1 MKFKLIKFA
10 LLVGVGAFFINA
22 CLSAKPA
29 PIKRESTT
37 PSPQSAAVQQM
48 PVLVDFSDE
57 LKFKQLQSNFAKPNL
72 HLRIF
77 GDSHM
82 AADFFS
88 SRLRTHIA
96 TNAVGFAYPL
106 QPKYHQVVPLQYTS
120 KYFEI
125 LNSKSNADGSGA
137 KDFPMGGV
145 IAKSAKA
152 GAFINLDS
160 IKEDEFSFGI
170 LFQSPHTNDALI
182 ITDAKGKIFRLK
194 SPKKDKWTHATLV
207 NLHFPLSINAVD
219 KGILLGGFFITS
231 DKEGAIL
238 DTLGINGAKSDLWLR
253 WDKDLFLQELNLLK
267 SDIVVL
273 AYGSNDALIGEF
285 DETHFKE
292 SYKKLIA
299 LLYASNPNTSII
311 LISPPT
317 ITYKVN
323 ETFELHPDFY
333 RVQKAIYEL
342 AKEEKLVLFDMHK
355 LIENYGGK
363 GLWIEQNLSR
373 NDVHLTPDGYKLM
386 ADEFYSAIQQMLKKP
401 TYSLA
406 N

>member
-22 CLSAKPA
+22 CLSTKPA

-37 PSPQSAAVQQM
+37 PNPQSVAPQQM

-96 TNAVGFAYPL
+96 TNAVGFVYPL
-106 QPKYHQVVPLQYTS
+106 QPKYHQAVPVSYKS
-120 KYFEI
+120 KHFEI
-125 LNSKSNADGSGA
+125 LNSKS
-137 KDFPMGGV
+137 KDLQANFAMGGI
-145 IAKSAKA
+145 IAKALKKD
-152 GAFINLDS
+152 AFISLNNS
-160 IKEDEFSFGI
+160 INPKATLIAVFK
-170 LFQSPHTNDALI
+170 SPHTKDAFLLK
-182 ITDAKGKIFRLK
+182 DGKNKHFVLK
-194 SPKKDKWTHATLV
+194 SAVRGKWIFARIKDA
-207 NLHFPLSINAVD
+207 NFPVQIVALD
-219 KGILLGGFFITS
+219 KNVLLGGFFILN
-231 DKEGAIL
+231 EGSNAVI
-238 DTLGINGAKSDLWLR
+238 DTLGINGAKSDLWQK
-253 WDKDLFLQELNLLK
+253 WNESVFLDELNLFK

-285 DETHFKE
+285 DETHFKQ

-317 ITYKVN
+317 ITHKVN
-323 ETFELHPDFY
+323 EAFELHPDFY

-386 ADEFYSAIQQMLKKP
+386 ADEFYLNLTQMLK
-401 TYSLA
+401 

>member
-22 CLSAKPA
+22 CLSTKPA

-120 KYFEI
+120 KHFEI
-125 LNSKSNADGSGA
+125 LNSKS
-137 KDFPMGGV
+137 KDLQANFAMGGI
-145 IAKSAKA
+145 IAKALKKD
-152 GAFINLDS
+152 AFINLNNS
-160 IKEDEFSFGI
+160 INPKATLIAVFK
-170 LFQSPHTNDALI
+170 SPHTKDAFLI
-182 ITDAKGKIFRLK
+182 KDGKNKHFVLK
-194 SPKKDKWTHATLV
+194 SAVRGKWIFARIKDA
-207 NLHFPLSINAVD
+207 NFPVQIVALD
-219 KGILLGGFFITS
+219 KNVLLGGFFILN
-231 DKEGAIL
+231 EGSNAVI
-238 DTLGINGAKSDLWLR
+238 DTLGINGAKSDLWQK
-253 WDKDLFLQELNLLK
+253 WNESVFLDELNLFK

-285 DETHFKE
+285 DETHFKQ

-317 ITYKVN
+317 ITHKVN
-323 ETFELHPDFY
+323 EAFELHPDFY

-386 ADEFYSAIQQMLKKP
+386 ADEFYLNLTQMLK
-401 TYSLA
+401 
-406 N
+406 NQ

>member
-22 CLSAKPA
+22 CLSTKPA

-96 TNAVGFAYPL
+96 TNAVGFVYPL
-106 QPKYHQVVPLQYTS
+106 QPKYHQAVPVSYKS
-120 KYFEI
+120 KHFEI
-125 LNSKSNADGSGA
+125 LNSKS
-137 KDFPMGGV
+137 KDLQANFAMGGI
-145 IAKSAKA
+145 IAKALKKD
-152 GAFINLDS
+152 AFINLNNS
-160 IKEDEFSFGI
+160 INPKATLIAVFK
-170 LFQSPHTNDALI
+170 SPHTKDAFLLK
-182 ITDAKGKIFRLK
+182 DGKNKHFVLK
-194 SPKKDKWTHATLV
+194 SAVRGKWIFARIKDA
-207 NLHFPLSINAVD
+207 NFPVQIVALD
-219 KGILLGGFFITS
+219 KNVLLGGFFILN
-231 DKEGAIL
+231 EGSNAVI
-238 DTLGINGAKSDLWLR
+238 DTLGINGAKSDLWQK
-253 WDKDLFLQELNLLK
+253 WNESVFLDELNLFK

-285 DETHFKE
+285 DETHFKQ

-317 ITYKVN
+317 ITHKVN

-386 ADEFYSAIQQMLKKP
+386 ADEFYLNLTQMLK
-401 TYSLA
+401 

>member
-1 MKFKLIKFA
+1 MKFKLVKFA

-22 CLSAKPA
+22 CLSTKPA

-37 PSPQSAAVQQM
+37 PSPQSAATQQM

-96 TNAVGFAYPL
+96 TNAVGFVYPL
-106 QPKYHQVVPLQYTS
+106 QPKYHQAVPVSYKS
-120 KYFEI
+120 KHFEI
-125 LNSKSNADGSGA
+125 LNSKS
-137 KDFPMGGV
+137 KDLQANFAMGGI
-145 IAKSAKA
+145 IAKALKKD
-152 GAFINLDS
+152 AFIRLDNS
-160 IKEDEFSFGI
+160 INPKATLIAVFK
-170 LFQSPHTNDALI
+170 SPHTKDAFLLK
-182 ITDAKGKIFRLK
+182 DGKNKHFVLK
-194 SPKKDKWTHATLV
+194 SAVRGKWIFARIKDA
-207 NLHFPLSINAVD
+207 NFPVQIVALD
-219 KGILLGGFFITS
+219 KNVLLGGFFILN
-231 DKEGAIL
+231 EGSNAVI
-238 DTLGINGAKSDLWLR
+238 DTLGINGAKSDLWQK
-253 WDKDLFLQELNLLK
+253 WNESVFLDELNLFK

-285 DETHFKE
+285 DETHFKQ

-317 ITYKVN
+317 ITHKVN

-386 ADEFYSAIQQMLKKP
+386 ADEFYLNLTQMLK
-401 TYSLA
+401 

>member
-1 MKFKLIKFA
+1 MKFKLVKFA

-22 CLSAKPA
+22 CLSTKPA

-37 PSPQSAAVQQM
+37 PSPQSAATQQM

-96 TNAVGFAYPL
+96 TNAVGFVYPL
-106 QPKYHQVVPLQYTS
+106 QPKYHQAVPVSYKS
-120 KYFEI
+120 KHFEI
-125 LNSKSNADGSGA
+125 LNSKS
-137 KDFPMGGV
+137 KDLQANFAMGGI
-145 IAKSAKA
+145 IAKALKKD
-152 GAFINLDS
+152 AFINLNNS
-160 IKEDEFSFGI
+160 INPKATLIAVFK
-170 LFQSPHTNDALI
+170 SPHTKDAFLLK
-182 ITDAKGKIFRLK
+182 DGKNKHFVLK
-194 SPKKDKWTHATLV
+194 SAVRGKWIFARIKDA
-207 NLHFPLSINAVD
+207 NFPVQIVALD
-219 KGILLGGFFITS
+219 KNVLLGGFFILN
-231 DKEGAIL
+231 EGSNAVI
-238 DTLGINGAKSDLWLR
+238 DTLGINGAKSDLWQK
-253 WDKDLFLQELNLLK
+253 WNESVFLDELNLFK

-285 DETHFKE
+285 DETHFKQ

-317 ITYKVN
+317 ITHKVN

-386 ADEFYSAIQQMLKKP
+386 ADEFYLNLTQMLK
-401 TYSLA
+401 

>member
-22 CLSAKPA
+22 CLSTKPA

-96 TNAVGFAYPL
+96 TNAVGFVYPL
-106 QPKYHQVVPLQYTS
+106 QPKYHQAVPVSYKS
-120 KYFEI
+120 KHFEI
-125 LNSKSNADGSGA
+125 LNSKS
-137 KDFPMGGV
+137 KDLQANFAMGGI
-145 IAKSAKA
+145 IAKALKKD
-152 GAFINLDS
+152 AFINLNNS
-160 IKEDEFSFGI
+160 INPKATLIAVFK
-170 LFQSPHTNDALI
+170 SPHTKDAFLLK
-182 ITDAKGKIFRLK
+182 DGKNKHFVLK
-194 SPKKDKWTHATLV
+194 SAVRGKWIFARIKDA
-207 NLHFPLSINAVD
+207 NFPVQIVALD
-219 KGILLGGFFITS
+219 KNVLLGGFFILN
-231 DKEGAIL
+231 EGSNAVI
-238 DTLGINGAKSDLWLR
+238 DTLGINGAKSDLWQK
-253 WDKDLFLQELNLLK
+253 WNESVFLDELNLFK

-285 DETHFKE
+285 DETHFKQ

-317 ITYKVN
+317 ITHKVN

-363 GLWIEQNLSR
+363 GLWIEQNSSR

-386 ADEFYSAIQQMLKKP
+386 ADEFYLNLTQMLK
-401 TYSLA
+401 

>member
-1 MKFKLIKFA
+1 MKFKLVKFA

-22 CLSAKPA
+22 CLSTKPA

-96 TNAVGFAYPL
+96 TNAVGFVYPL
-106 QPKYHQVVPLQYTS
+106 QPKYHQAVPVSYKS
-120 KYFEI
+120 KHFEI
-125 LNSKSNADGSGA
+125 LNSKS
-137 KDFPMGGV
+137 KDLQANFAMGGI
-145 IAKSAKA
+145 IAKALKKD
-152 GAFINLDS
+152 AFINLNNS
-160 IKEDEFSFGI
+160 INPKATLIAVFK
-170 LFQSPHTNDALI
+170 SPHTKDAFLLK
-182 ITDAKGKIFRLK
+182 DGKNKHFILK
-194 SPKKDKWTHATLV
+194 SAVRGKWIFARIKDA
-207 NLHFPLSINAVD
+207 NFPVQIVALD
-219 KGILLGGFFITS
+219 KNVLLGGFFILN
-231 DKEGAIL
+231 EGSNAVI
-238 DTLGINGAKSDLWLR
+238 DTLGINGAKSDLWQK
-253 WDKDLFLQELNLLK
+253 WNESVFLDELNLFK

-285 DETHFKE
+285 DETHFKQ

-317 ITYKVN
+317 ITHKVN

-386 ADEFYSAIQQMLKKP
+386 ADEFYLNLTQMLK
-401 TYSLA
+401 
-406 N
+406 NQ

>member
-1 MKFKLIKFA
+1 MKKLHLA
-10 LLVGVGAFFINA
+10 LLLCVGLFFVSA
-22 CLSAKPA
+22 CVSLNK
-29 PIKRESTT
+29 PIKRTKSTPT
-37 PSPQSAAVQQM
+37 TINASQNA
-48 PVLVDFSDE
+48 LLNFTDE
-57 LKFKQLQSNFAKPNL
+57 LNFTLLKSNFAKKDK
-72 HLRIF
+72 HIRIF

-120 KYFEI
+120 KHFEI
-125 LNSKSNADGSGA
+125 LNSKSNADGSGV

-152 GAFINLDS
+152 GAFVNLDS
-160 IKEDEFSFGI
+160 IKEGEFSFGI

-194 SPKKDKWTHATLV
+194 SPKKDKWTHATLA

-285 DETHFKE
+285 DETHFKQ

-317 ITYKVN
+317 ITHKVN
-323 ETFELHPDFY
+323 EAFELHPDFY

-355 LIENYGGK
+355 LIENRGGK

>member
-1 MKFKLIKFA
+1 MKFKLVKFA

-22 CLSAKPA
+22 CLSTKPA

-37 PSPQSAAVQQM
+37 PSLQSAATQQM

-96 TNAVGFAYPL
+96 TNAVGFVYPL
-106 QPKYHQVVPLQYTS
+106 QPKYHQAVPVSYKS
-120 KYFEI
+120 KHFEI
-125 LNSKSNADGSGA
+125 LNSKS
-137 KDFPMGGV
+137 KDLQANFAMGGI
-145 IAKSAKA
+145 IAKALKKD
-152 GAFINLDS
+152 AFINLNNS
-160 IKEDEFSFGI
+160 INPKATLIAVFK
-170 LFQSPHTNDALI
+170 SPHTKDAFLLK
-182 ITDAKGKIFRLK
+182 DGKNKHFVLK
-194 SPKKDKWTHATLV
+194 SAVRGKWIFARIKDA
-207 NLHFPLSINAVD
+207 NFPVQIVALD
-219 KGILLGGFFITS
+219 KNVLLGGFFILN
-231 DKEGAIL
+231 EGSNAVI
-238 DTLGINGAKSDLWLR
+238 DTLGINGAKSDLWQK
-253 WDKDLFLQELNLLK
+253 WNESVFLDELNLFK

-323 ETFELHPDFY
+323 EAFELHPDFY

-386 ADEFYSAIQQMLKKP
+386 ADEFYLNLTQMLK
-401 TYSLA
+401 
-406 N
+406 NQ

>member
-22 CLSAKPA
+22 CLSTKPV

-37 PSPQSAAVQQM
+37 PSPQSAATQQM

-96 TNAVGFAYPL
+96 TNAVGFVYPL
-106 QPKYHQVVPLQYTS
+106 QPKYHQAVPVSYKS
-120 KYFEI
+120 KHFEI
-125 LNSKSNADGSGA
+125 LNSKS
-137 KDFPMGGV
+137 KDLQANFAMGGI
-145 IAKSAKA
+145 IAKALKKD
-152 GAFINLDS
+152 AFINLNNS
-160 IKEDEFSFGI
+160 INPKATLIAVFK
-170 LFQSPHTNDALI
+170 SPHTKDAFLLK
-182 ITDAKGKIFRLK
+182 DGKNKHFVLK
-194 SPKKDKWTHATLV
+194 SAVRGKWIFARIKDA
-207 NLHFPLSINAVD
+207 NFPVQIVALD
-219 KGILLGGFFITS
+219 KNVLLGGFFILN
-231 DKEGAIL
+231 EGSNAVI
-238 DTLGINGAKSDLWLR
+238 DTLGINGAKSDLWQK
-253 WDKDLFLQELNLLK
+253 WNESVFLDELNLFK

-386 ADEFYSAIQQMLKKP
+386 ADEFYLNLTQMLK
-401 TYSLA
+401 
-406 N
+406 NQ

>member
-22 CLSAKPA
+22 CLSTKPA

-37 PSPQSAAVQQM
+37 PSPQSAATQQM

-96 TNAVGFAYPL
+96 TNAVGFVYPL
-106 QPKYHQVVPLQYTS
+106 QPKYHQAVPVSYKS
-120 KYFEI
+120 KHFEI
-125 LNSKSNADGSGA
+125 LNSKS
-137 KDFPMGGV
+137 KDLQANFAMGGI
-145 IAKSAKA
+145 IAKALKKD
-152 GAFINLDS
+152 AFINLNNS
-160 IKEDEFSFGI
+160 INPKATLIAVFK
-170 LFQSPHTNDALI
+170 SPHTKDAFLLK
-182 ITDAKGKIFRLK
+182 DGKNKHFVLK
-194 SPKKDKWTHATLV
+194 SAVRGKWIFARIKDA
-207 NLHFPLSINAVD
+207 NFPVQIVALD
-219 KGILLGGFFITS
+219 KNVLLGGFFILN
-231 DKEGAIL
+231 EGSNAVI
-238 DTLGINGAKSDLWLR
+238 DTLGINGAKSDLWQK
-253 WDKDLFLQELNLLK
+253 WNESVFLDELNLFK

-299 LLYASNPNTSII
+299 LLYASNPNTNII

-317 ITYKVN
+317 ITHKVN
-323 ETFELHPDFY
+323 EAFELHPDFY

-386 ADEFYSAIQQMLKKP
+386 ADEFYLNLTQMLK
-401 TYSLA
+401 

>member
-1 MKFKLIKFA
+1 MKFKLVKFA

-22 CLSAKPA
+22 CLSTKPA

-37 PSPQSAAVQQM
+37 PSPQSAAVQQI

-96 TNAVGFAYPL
+96 TNAVGFVYPL
-106 QPKYHQVVPLQYTS
+106 QPKYHQAVPVSYKS
-120 KYFEI
+120 KHFEI
-125 LNSKSNADGSGA
+125 LNSKS
-137 KDFPMGGV
+137 KDLQANFAMGGI
-145 IAKSAKA
+145 IAKALKKD
-152 GAFINLDS
+152 AFIRLDNS
-160 IKEDEFSFGI
+160 INPKATLIAVFK
-170 LFQSPHTNDALI
+170 SPHTKDAFLLK
-182 ITDAKGKIFRLK
+182 DGKNKHFVLK
-194 SPKKDKWTHATLV
+194 SAVRGKWIFARIKDA
-207 NLHFPLSINAVD
+207 NFPVQIVALD
-219 KGILLGGFFITS
+219 KNVLLGGFFIIN
-231 DKEGAIL
+231 EGSNAVI
-238 DTLGINGAKSDLWLR
+238 DTLGINGAKSDLWQK
-253 WDKDLFLQELNLLK
+253 WNESVFLDELNLFK

-386 ADEFYSAIQQMLKKP
+386 ADEFYLNLTQMLK
-401 TYSLA
+401 
-406 N
+406 NQ

>member
-1 MKFKLIKFA
+1 MKFKLVKFA

-22 CLSAKPA
+22 CLSTKPA

-88 SRLRTHIA
+88 SRLRTHIT
-96 TNAVGFAYPL
+96 TNAVGFVYPL
-106 QPKYHQVVPLQYTS
+106 QPKYHQAVPVSYKS
-120 KYFEI
+120 KHFEI
-125 LNSKSNADGSGA
+125 LNSKS
-137 KDFPMGGV
+137 KDLQANFAMGGI
-145 IAKSAKA
+145 IAKALKKD
-152 GAFINLDS
+152 AFINLNNS
-160 IKEDEFSFGI
+160 INPKATLIAVFK
-170 LFQSPHTNDALI
+170 SPHTKDAFLLK
-182 ITDAKGKIFRLK
+182 DGKNKHFILK
-194 SPKKDKWTHATLV
+194 SAVRGKWIFARIKDA
-207 NLHFPLSINAVD
+207 NFPVQIVALD
-219 KGILLGGFFITS
+219 KNVLLGGFFILN
-231 DKEGAIL
+231 EGSNAVI
-238 DTLGINGAKSDLWLR
+238 DTLGINGAKSDLWQK
-253 WDKDLFLQELNLLK
+253 WNESVFLDELNLFK

-273 AYGSNDALIGEF
+273 AYGSNDTLIGEF
-285 DETHFKE
+285 DETHFKQ

-386 ADEFYSAIQQMLKKP
+386 ADEFYLNLTQMLK
-401 TYSLA
+401 
-406 N
+406 NQ

>member
-1 MKFKLIKFA
+1 VSYK
-10 LLVGVGAFFINA
+10 
-22 CLSAKPA
+22 
-29 PIKRESTT
+29 
-37 PSPQSAAVQQM
+37 
-48 PVLVDFSDE
+48 
-57 LKFKQLQSNFAKPNL
+57 
-72 HLRIF
+72 
-77 GDSHM
+77 
-82 AADFFS
+82 
-88 SRLRTHIA
+88 
-96 TNAVGFAYPL
+96 
-106 QPKYHQVVPLQYTS
+106 S

-125 LNSKSNADGSGA
+125 LNSKS
-137 KDFPMGGV
+137 KDLQANFAMGGI
-145 IAKSAKA
+145 IAKALKKD
-152 GAFINLDS
+152 AFIRLDNS
-160 IKEDEFSFGI
+160 INPKATLIAVFK
-170 LFQSPHTNDALI
+170 SPHTKDAFLLK
-182 ITDAKGKIFRLK
+182 DGKNKHFVLK
-194 SPKKDKWTHATLV
+194 SAVRGKWIFARIKDA
-207 NLHFPLSINAVD
+207 NFPVQIVALD
-219 KGILLGGFFITS
+219 KNVLLGGFFILN
-231 DKEGAIL
+231 EGSNAVI
-238 DTLGINGAKSDLWLR
+238 DTLGINGAKSDLWQK
-253 WDKDLFLQELNLLK
+253 WNESVFLDELNLFK

-323 ETFELHPDFY
+323 EAFELHPDFY

-386 ADEFYSAIQQMLKKP
+386 ADEFYLNLTQMLK
-401 TYSLA
+401 
-406 N
+406 NQ

>member
-1 MKFKLIKFA
+1 MKLKLIKFA

-22 CLSAKPA
+22 CLSTKPA

-37 PSPQSAAVQQM
+37 PSLQSAATQQM
-48 PVLVDFSDE
+48 PVLVNFSDE

-96 TNAVGFAYPL
+96 TNAVGFVYPL
-106 QPKYHQVVPLQYTS
+106 QPKYHQAVPVSYKS
-120 KYFEI
+120 KHFEI
-125 LNSKSNADGSGA
+125 LNSKS
-137 KDFPMGGV
+137 KDLQANFAMGGI
-145 IAKSAKA
+145 IAKALKKD
-152 GAFINLDS
+152 AFINLNNS
-160 IKEDEFSFGI
+160 INPKATLIAVFK
-170 LFQSPHTNDALI
+170 SPHTKDAFLI
-182 ITDAKGKIFRLK
+182 KDGKNKHFVLK
-194 SPKKDKWTHATLV
+194 SAVRGKWIFARIKDA
-207 NLHFPLSINAVD
+207 NFPVQIVALD
-219 KGILLGGFFITS
+219 KNVLLGGFFILN
-231 DKEGAIL
+231 EGSNAVI
-238 DTLGINGAKSDLWLR
+238 DTLGINGAKSDLWQK
-253 WDKDLFLQELNLLK
+253 WNESVFLDELNLFK

-285 DETHFKE
+285 DETHFKQ

-386 ADEFYSAIQQMLKKP
+386 ADEFYLNLTQMLK
-401 TYSLA
+401 
-406 N
+406 NQ

>member
-22 CLSAKPA
+22 CLSTKPA

-37 PSPQSAAVQQM
+37 PSPQSAATQQI

-57 LKFKQLQSNFAKPNL
+57 LNFKQLQSNFAKPNL

-96 TNAVGFAYPL
+96 TNAVGFVYPL
-106 QPKYHQVVPLQYTS
+106 QPKYHHAVPVSYKS
-120 KYFEI
+120 KHFEI
-125 LNSKSNADGSGA
+125 LNSKS
-137 KDFPMGGV
+137 KDLQANFAMGGI
-145 IAKSAKA
+145 IAKALKKD
-152 GAFINLDS
+152 AFIRLDNS
-160 IKEDEFSFGI
+160 ITPKATLIAVFKS
-170 LFQSPHTNDALI
+170 LHTKDAFLLK
-182 ITDAKGKIFRLK
+182 DGKNKHFVLK
-194 SPKKDKWTHATLV
+194 SAVRGKWIFARIKDA
-207 NLHFPLSINAVD
+207 NFPVQIVALD
-219 KGILLGGFFITS
+219 KNVLLGGFFILN
-231 DKEGAIL
+231 EGSNAVI
-238 DTLGINGAKSDLWLR
+238 DTLGINGAKSDLWQK
-253 WDKDLFLQELNLLK
+253 WNESVFLDELNLFK

-299 LLYASNPNTSII
+299 LLYASNPDTSII

-317 ITYKVN
+317 ITHKVN

-342 AKEEKLVLFDMHK
+342 AKEEKTCAF
-355 LIENYGGK
+355 
-363 GLWIEQNLSR
+363 
-373 NDVHLTPDGYKLM
+373 
-386 ADEFYSAIQQMLKKP
+386 
-401 TYSLA
+401 
-406 N
+406 

>member
-22 CLSAKPA
+22 CLSTKPA

-37 PSPQSAAVQQM
+37 PSPQSVAPQQM

-96 TNAVGFAYPL
+96 TNAVGFVYPL
-106 QPKYHQVVPLQYTS
+106 QPKYHQAVPVSYKS
-120 KYFEI
+120 KHFEI
-125 LNSKSNADGSGA
+125 LNSKS
-137 KDFPMGGV
+137 KDLQANFAMGGI
-145 IAKSAKA
+145 IAKALKKD
-152 GAFINLDS
+152 AFIRLDNS
-160 IKEDEFSFGI
+160 INPKATLIAVFK
-170 LFQSPHTNDALI
+170 SPHTKDAFLLK
-182 ITDAKGKIFRLK
+182 DGKNKHFVLK
-194 SPKKDKWTHATLV
+194 SAVRGKWIFARIKDA
-207 NLHFPLSINAVD
+207 NFPVQIVALD
-219 KGILLGGFFITS
+219 KNVLLGGFFILN
-231 DKEGAIL
+231 EGSNAVI
-238 DTLGINGAKSDLWLR
+238 DTLGINGAKSDLWQK
-253 WDKDLFLQELNLLK
+253 WNESVFLDELNLFK

-299 LLYASNPNTSII
+299 LLYASNPDTSII

-323 ETFELHPDFY
+323 EAFELHPDFY

-386 ADEFYSAIQQMLKKP
+386 ADEFYLNLTQMLK
-401 TYSLA
+401 
-406 N
+406 NR

>member
-22 CLSAKPA
+22 CLSTKPA

-37 PSPQSAAVQQM
+37 TSLQSAATQQM

-96 TNAVGFAYPL
+96 TNAVGFVYPL
-106 QPKYHQVVPLQYTS
+106 QPKYHHTVPVSYKS
-120 KYFEI
+120 KHFEI
-125 LNSKSNADGSGA
+125 LNSKS
-137 KDFPMGGV
+137 KDLQANFAMGGI
-145 IAKSAKA
+145 IAKALKKD
-152 GAFINLDS
+152 AFIRLDNS
-160 IKEDEFSFGI
+160 INPKATLIAVFK
-170 LFQSPHTNDALI
+170 SPHTKDAFLLK
-182 ITDAKGKIFRLK
+182 DGKNKHFVLK
-194 SPKKDKWTHATLV
+194 SAVRGKWIFARIKDA
-207 NLHFPLSINAVD
+207 NFPVQIVALD
-219 KGILLGGFFITS
+219 KNVLLGGFFILN
-231 DKEGAIL
+231 EGSNAVI
-238 DTLGINGAKSDLWLR
+238 DTLGINGAKSDLWQK
-253 WDKDLFLQELNLLK
+253 WNESVFLDELNLFK

-323 ETFELHPDFY
+323 EAFELHPDFY

-386 ADEFYSAIQQMLKKP
+386 ADEFYLNLTQMLK
-401 TYSLA
+401 
-406 N
+406 NQ

>member
-1 MKFKLIKFA
+1 MKFKLVKFA

-22 CLSAKPA
+22 CLSTKPA

-96 TNAVGFAYPL
+96 TNAVGFVYPL
-106 QPKYHQVVPLQYTS
+106 QPKYHQAVPVSYKS
-120 KYFEI
+120 KHFEI
-125 LNSKSNADGSGA
+125 LNSKS
-137 KDFPMGGV
+137 KDLQANFAMGGI
-145 IAKSAKA
+145 IAKALKKD
-152 GAFINLDS
+152 AFINLNNS
-160 IKEDEFSFGI
+160 INPKATLIAVFK
-170 LFQSPHTNDALI
+170 SPHTKDAFLLK
-182 ITDAKGKIFRLK
+182 DGKNKHFVLK
-194 SPKKDKWTHATLV
+194 SAVRGKWIFARIKDA
-207 NLHFPLSINAVD
+207 NFPVQIVALD
-219 KGILLGGFFITS
+219 KNVLLGGFFILN
-231 DKEGAIL
+231 EGSNAVI
-238 DTLGINGAKSDLWLR
+238 DTLGINGAKSDLWQK
-253 WDKDLFLQELNLLK
+253 WNESVFLDELNLFK

-285 DETHFKE
+285 DETHFKQ

-317 ITYKVN
+317 ITHKVN

-363 GLWIEQNLSR
+363 GLWIEQNSSR
-373 NDVHLTPDGYKLM
+373 NDVHLPPDGYKLM
-386 ADEFYSAIQQMLKKP
+386 ADEFYLNLTHMLK
-401 TYSLA
+401 

>member
-22 CLSAKPA
+22 CLSTKPA

-37 PSPQSAAVQQM
+37 PSPQSAATQQM

-96 TNAVGFAYPL
+96 TNAVGFVYPL
-106 QPKYHQVVPLQYTS
+106 QPKYHHAVPVSYKS
-120 KYFEI
+120 KHFEI
-125 LNSKSNADGSGA
+125 LNSKS
-137 KDFPMGGV
+137 KDLQANFAMGGI
-145 IAKSAKA
+145 IAKALKKD
-152 GAFINLDS
+152 AFIRLDNS
-160 IKEDEFSFGI
+160 INPKATLIAVFK
-170 LFQSPHTNDALI
+170 SPHTKDAFLLK
-182 ITDAKGKIFRLK
+182 DGKNKHFVLK
-194 SPKKDKWTHATLV
+194 SAVRGKWIFARIKDA
-207 NLHFPLSINAVD
+207 NFPVQIVALD
-219 KGILLGGFFITS
+219 KNVLLGGFFILN
-231 DKEGAIL
+231 EGSNAVI
-238 DTLGINGAKSDLWLR
+238 DTLGINGAKSDLWQK
-253 WDKDLFLQELNLLK
+253 WNESVFLDELNLFK

-323 ETFELHPDFY
+323 ETFKLHPDFY

-386 ADEFYSAIQQMLKKP
+386 ADEFYLNLTQMLK
-401 TYSLA
+401 
-406 N
+406 NQ

>member
-1 MKFKLIKFA
+1 MKFKLVKFA

-22 CLSAKPA
+22 CLSTKPA

-88 SRLRTHIA
+88 SRLRTHIT
-96 TNAVGFAYPL
+96 TNAVGFVYPL
-106 QPKYHQVVPLQYTS
+106 QPKYHQAVPVSYKS
-120 KYFEI
+120 KHFEI
-125 LNSKSNADGSGA
+125 LNSKS
-137 KDFPMGGV
+137 KDLQANFAMGGI
-145 IAKSAKA
+145 IAKALKKD
-152 GAFINLDS
+152 AFINLNNS
-160 IKEDEFSFGI
+160 INPKATLIAVFK
-170 LFQSPHTNDALI
+170 SPHTKDAFLLK
-182 ITDAKGKIFRLK
+182 DGKNKHFILK
-194 SPKKDKWTHATLV
+194 SAVRGKWIFARIKDA
-207 NLHFPLSINAVD
+207 NFPVQIVALD
-219 KGILLGGFFITS
+219 KNVLLGGFFILN
-231 DKEGAIL
+231 EGSNAVI
-238 DTLGINGAKSDLWLR
+238 DTLGINGAKSDLWQK
-253 WDKDLFLQELNLLK
+253 WNESVFLDELNLFK

-273 AYGSNDALIGEF
+273 AYGSNDTLIGEF
-285 DETHFKE
+285 DETHFKQ

-386 ADEFYSAIQQMLKKP
+386 ADEFYLNLTQMLK
-401 TYSLA
+401 

>member
-1 MKFKLIKFA
+1 MKFKLVKFA

-22 CLSAKPA
+22 CLSTKPA

-37 PSPQSAAVQQM
+37 PSLQSVATQQM

-96 TNAVGFAYPL
+96 TNAVGFVYPL
-106 QPKYHQVVPLQYTS
+106 QPKYHQAVPVSYKS
-120 KYFEI
+120 KHFEI
-125 LNSKSNADGSGA
+125 LNSKS
-137 KDFPMGGV
+137 KDLQANFAMGGI
-145 IAKSAKA
+145 IAKALKKD
-152 GAFINLDS
+152 AFINLNNS
-160 IKEDEFSFGI
+160 INPKATLIAVFK
-170 LFQSPHTNDALI
+170 SPHTKDAFLLK
-182 ITDAKGKIFRLK
+182 DGKNKHFVLK
-194 SPKKDKWTHATLV
+194 SAVRGKWIFARIKDA
-207 NLHFPLSINAVD
+207 NFPVQIVALD
-219 KGILLGGFFITS
+219 KNVLLGGFFILN
-231 DKEGAIL
+231 EGSNAVI
-238 DTLGINGAKSDLWLR
+238 DTLGINGAKSDLWQK
-253 WDKDLFLQELNLLK
+253 WNESVFLDELNLFK

-285 DETHFKE
+285 DETHFKQ

-317 ITYKVN
+317 ITHKVN

-386 ADEFYSAIQQMLKKP
+386 ADEFYLNLTQMLK
-401 TYSLA
+401 

>member
-22 CLSAKPA
+22 CLSTKPA

-37 PSPQSAAVQQM
+37 PSLQSAATQQM

-96 TNAVGFAYPL
+96 TNAVGFVYPL
-106 QPKYHQVVPLQYTS
+106 QPKYHQAVPVSYKS
-120 KYFEI
+120 KHFEI
-125 LNSKSNADGSGA
+125 LNSKS
-137 KDFPMGGV
+137 KDLQANFAMGGI
-145 IAKSAKA
+145 IAKALKKD
-152 GAFINLDS
+152 AFINLNNS
-160 IKEDEFSFGI
+160 INPKATLIAVFK
-170 LFQSPHTNDALI
+170 SPHTKDAFLLK
-182 ITDAKGKIFRLK
+182 DGKNKHFVLK
-194 SPKKDKWTHATLV
+194 SAVRGKWIFARIKDA
-207 NLHFPLSINAVD
+207 NFPVQIVALD
-219 KGILLGGFFITS
+219 KNVLLGGFFILN
-231 DKEGAIL
+231 EGSNAVI
-238 DTLGINGAKSDLWLR
+238 DTLGINGAKSDLWQK
-253 WDKDLFLQELNLLK
+253 WNESVFLDELNLFK

-323 ETFELHPDFY
+323 EAFELHPDFY

-386 ADEFYSAIQQMLKKP
+386 ADEFYLSLTQMLK
-401 TYSLA
+401 
-406 N
+406 NQ

>member
-1 MKFKLIKFA
+1 MKFKLVKFA

-22 CLSAKPA
+22 CLSTKPA

-37 PSPQSAAVQQM
+37 PSLQSAATQQM

-96 TNAVGFAYPL
+96 TNAVGFVYPL
-106 QPKYHQVVPLQYTS
+106 QPKYHQAVPVSYKS
-120 KYFEI
+120 KHFEI
-125 LNSKSNADGSGA
+125 LNSKS
-137 KDFPMGGV
+137 KDLQANFAMGGI
-145 IAKSAKA
+145 IAKALKKD
-152 GAFINLDS
+152 AFINLNNS
-160 IKEDEFSFGI
+160 INPKATLIAVFK
-170 LFQSPHTNDALI
+170 SPHTKDAFLLK
-182 ITDAKGKIFRLK
+182 DGKNKHFVLK
-194 SPKKDKWTHATLV
+194 SAVRGKWIFARIKDA
-207 NLHFPLSINAVD
+207 NFPVQIVALD
-219 KGILLGGFFITS
+219 KNVLLGGFFILN
-231 DKEGAIL
+231 EGSNAVI
-238 DTLGINGAKSDLWLR
+238 DTLGINGAKSDLWQK
-253 WDKDLFLQELNLLK
+253 WNESVFLDELNLFK

-299 LLYASNPNTSII
+299 LLYASNPDTSII

-323 ETFELHPDFY
+323 EAFELHPDFY

-386 ADEFYSAIQQMLKKP
+386 ADEFYLNLTQMLK
-401 TYSLA
+401 

>member
-1 MKFKLIKFA
+1 MKFKLVKFA

-22 CLSAKPA
+22 CLSTKPA

-88 SRLRTHIA
+88 SRLRTHIT
-96 TNAVGFAYPL
+96 TNAVGFVYPL
-106 QPKYHQVVPLQYTS
+106 QPKYHQAVPVSYKS
-120 KYFEI
+120 KHFEI
-125 LNSKSNADGSGA
+125 LNSKS
-137 KDFPMGGV
+137 KDLQANFAMGGI
-145 IAKSAKA
+145 IAKALKKD
-152 GAFINLDS
+152 AFIRLDNS
-160 IKEDEFSFGI
+160 INPKATLIAVFKS
-170 LFQSPHTNDALI
+170 LHTKDAFLLK
-182 ITDAKGKIFRLK
+182 DGKNKHFVLK
-194 SPKKDKWTHATLV
+194 SAVRGKWIFARIKDA
-207 NLHFPLSINAVD
+207 NFPVQIVALD
-219 KGILLGGFFITS
+219 KNVLLGGFFILN
-231 DKEGAIL
+231 EGSNAVI
-238 DTLGINGAKSDLWLR
+238 DTLGINGAKSDLWQK
-253 WDKDLFLQELNLLK
+253 WNESVFLDELNLFK

-273 AYGSNDALIGEF
+273 AYGSNDTLIGEF
-285 DETHFKE
+285 DETHFKQ

-363 GLWIEQNLSR
+363 GLWIERNLSR

-386 ADEFYSAIQQMLKKP
+386 ADEFYLNLTQMLK
-401 TYSLA
+401 
-406 N
+406 NR